1 MSRISLVK
9 REIIRR
15 RAQNLCEYCLSQM
28 SLTGQDFTIDHII
41 PESEG
46 GTNNLDNLCL
56 CCFWCNSFK
65 KAQTNQNDSLT
76 NKRVRLFNPRLD
88 LWSNNFRWS
97 LTKTRIIG
105 RTDIGRATVT
115 ALRLNRETLVL
126 ARRIWARHGLHPPD
140 M

>member
-1 MSRISLVK
+1 MSRVSPIK
-9 REIIRR
+9 REIVRR

-56 CCFWCNSFK
+56 CCFWCNNFK
-65 KAQTNQNDSLT
+65 KSQTKQTDLLT
-76 NKRVRLFNPRLD
+76 NKSVRLFNPRFD
-88 LWSNNFRWS
+88 LWREHFRWS
-97 LTKTRIIG
+97 PTKTRVIG
-105 RTDIGRATVT
+105 RTPVGRVTAT

-126 ARRIWARHGLHPPD
+126 ARRIWVRHGLHPPD
-140 M
+140 